1 MILQGILK
9 LASSALGAQSTRIR
23 VISENIANSDSLY
36 SDERTPYRRKLT
48 TFEAVFDRKAAGE
61 RVRVRRITA
70 DPSELPKRHEPS
82 HPRADAAGYVQYPNV
97 QPLIEMADLRDAER
111 SYRANVQVVETAKRL
126 FRNALDIMRA

>member
-1 MILQGILK
+1 MILRDILK

-23 VISENIANSDSLY
+23 VISENIANSDSAY
-36 SDERTPYRRKLT
+36 SDGKTPYRRKVT
-48 TFEAVFDRKAAGE
+48 TFEAVFDRKAAIE
-61 RVRVRRITA
+61 NVRVRQINRDLS
-70 DPSELPKRHEPS
+70 DPVRRYEPS

>member
-1 MILQGILK
+1 MILRGILK

-23 VISENIANSDSLY
+23 VISENIANSESLY
-36 SDERTPYRRKLT
+36 SDRGTPYRRKLT
-48 TFEAVFDRKAAGE
+48 TFEAVFDRKAAVE
-61 RVRVRRITA
+61 QVRVRRISA
-70 DPSELPKRHEPS
+70 DPSDLPHRYEPS